1 MEMIFTSPNTAP
13 GGLSAVEKA
22 INHSSDL
29 VFQVSGPGMPQNA
42 FVKNV
47 ASGGNN
53 LVIVTPREEAV
64 SYHRNMVGRS
74 GICAYVT
81 QSQVLADHYG
91 RQQAVIT
98 GWTKGDDSILRPFA
112 LVAKTPMNPGGF
124 TNYAQQEEYA
134 RLLVE
139 ATKDLGPYV
148 LDIHGMP
155 TSIPVTIGRGRRAP
169 ALQVTGYTV
178 NRLHRGGVC
187 VFDAD
192 SQDFN
197 PDPEDN
203 PKPALRPR
211 EMSRIRG
218 RDFWPVLTDAQVESL
233 TALADG
239 TGNADNPGNDP
250 HSIKAF
256 LADIEEK
263 IEAEVEG

>member
-1 MEMIFTSPNTAP
+1 MEMIFTSPNSAP
-13 GGLSAVEKA
+13 SGLTAVEYA
-22 INHSSDL
+22 INHSNDL
-29 VFQVSGPGMPQNA
+29 NFQVSGVGMPANA
-42 FVKNV
+42 YVKNV

-64 SYHRNMVGRS
+64 SYHRNMVGRT
-74 GICAYVT
+74 GIPAIVC
-81 QSQVLADHYG
+81 QSQILADHYG
-91 RQQAVIT
+91 REKAVVT
-98 GWTKGDDSILRPFA
+98 GWTMGDDSIRRPFA

-124 TNYAQQEEYA
+124 TNYGQQDEYA
-134 RLLVE
+134 ELLHQ
-139 ATKDLGPYV
+139 ATKDLGPFV

-178 NRLHRGGVC
+178 NKLTDGKGEC

-192 SQDFN
+192 AQLFR

-218 RDFWPVLTDAQVESL
+218 RDFWPTLTDAQVESL
-233 TALADG
+233 AALANG
-239 TGNADNPGNDP
+239 TVSVNATGAADVD
-250 HSIKAF
+250 AF
-256 LADIEEK
+256 LAAIS
-263 IEAEVEG
+263 G